1 METGEGILREVKN
14 TGGNRLLSLFSLN
27 AIVRRISL
35 DFRDI
40 FGDGLYFK
48 KISFSSKLERGVL
61 RNDDLLLESNSGD
74 LRGHG
79 LVDLGQKQIDYQV
92 TFSPTLTGG
101 FGVATAFAI
110 TPITGIAVLAAT
122 TILQP
127 VFDVITQVSYS
138 VKGDIAKP
146 KITELGRKQE
156 KVKLPAPATEE
167 SK

>member
-1 METGEGILREVKN
+1 MAFTAK
-14 TGGNRLLSLFSLN
+14 LN
-27 AIVRRISL
+27 N
-35 DFRDI
+35 
-40 FGDGLYFK
+40 GM
-48 KISFSSKLERGVL
+48 L
-61 RNDDLLLESNSGD
+61 RNDDLLLESNSGE
-74 LRGHG
+74 LNGHG
-79 LVDLGQKQIDYQV
+79 MVDLGQKTIDYQV

-146 KITELGRKQE
+146 VITELGRKQE
-156 KVKLPAPATEE
+156 KVKLSAPKAKE